1 MTLFKTSY
9 NRRSFLKT
17 TALAGGGMMLTFSWL
32 ASCVSKTAETLAM
45 PEEWFDING
54 FLKIGDNGVAT
65 IICPNPEFGQNVKTS
80 MPMIVADELDM
91 DWSKVIV
98 EMAPY
103 NPEVYARQFTGGSA
117 GIRSWWKGLRMAGAS
132 AKHMLK
138 EAAAQAWQ
146 VPAEEITTEK
156 GMLYHKNSGKS
167 ANYGEFASAAAAIPV
182 PEEVELKEL
191 KDFNIIGTSRKNVD
205 GKKIVTGASMFGVD
219 YKTEGMLYAMIVH
232 PPAFGM
238 KLKSLDA
245 STAKSMS
252 GIKDVFPIKV
262 HNDDYDRA
270 GFDVTTFNEI
280 IAVVGNS
287 TWEVM
292 KAKKAVQAEW
302 EPFEEH
308 SYVASGWRGKQ
319 TVVIPKGLE
328 STSAHLAMMA
338 EKAAKPG
345 NVLRKD
351 GNPESAF
358 KNATKVIERS
368 YSAPF
373 LAHNCMEPMNFF
385 AHVTENKIEAAGP
398 LQGPAIIEPTL
409 SARLGIP
416 VENID
421 IKMTRMGGGF
431 GRRAYSHHL
440 IEAAIISQKV
450 SAPVKLMYTREDDM
464 TFGIYRPMYQV
475 TYKAGLD
482 ENNNLIAFHV
492 KGGGVPESPVFQNRF
507 PAGAVDNYMAESWE
521 IPSNITIGA
530 FRAPRSNFIAGAE
543 QSFLD
548 EVAEEAGKDP
558 IEFRLELLKRAKE
571 NPVGDRNDYDA
582 ERYAGVLEL
591 VREKSGWG
599 KEGQSN
605 LNRGVAA
612 YFCHAT
618 YAAHVLD
625 LTVVDG
631 KPVVQNVCTA
641 LDCGIVI
648 NPDAAAN
655 MAEGAIVDGI
665 GNALFGEMTFTNGVA
680 EKTNFDKYRMIR
692 MSEAPKSIDVHFVQN
707 DIDPTG
713 MGEPPFP
720 PIFGAMANAMYK
732 ATGKRSYNQ
741 PFLGGKDVIVFDQ

>member
-1 MTLFKTSY
+1 
-9 NRRSFLKT
+9 
-17 TALAGGGMMLTFSWL
+17 
-32 ASCVSKTAETLAM
+32 
-45 PEEWFDING
+45 
-54 FLKIGDNGVAT
+54 
-65 IICPNPEFGQNVKTS
+65 
-80 MPMIVADELDM
+80 VADELDM

-103 NPEVYARQFTGGSA
+103 NPKVYARQFTGGSA

-146 VPAEEITTEK
+146 VPSEEITTEK
-156 GMLYHKNSGKS
+156 GMLYHKASGKS
-167 ANYGEFASAAAAIPV
+167 AHYGEFASAAASVPV

-205 GKKIVTGASMFGVD
+205 GKKIVTGAPMFGVD
-219 YKTEGMLYAMIVH
+219 YKKEGMLYAMIIH

-245 STAKSMS
+245 SSAKSMS

-262 HNDDYDRA
+262 HTEDYERA
-270 GFDVTTFNEI
+270 GFDITTFNEI
-280 IAVVGNS
+280 VAVVGNS

-292 KAKKAVQAEW
+292 KAKKSVQVEW
-302 EPFEEH
+302 EPFSDH
-308 SYVASGWRGKQ
+308 SYVANSWGGKQ
-319 TVVIPKGLE
+319 TVVVPGGLE
-328 STSAHLAMMA
+328 STSDHLKKMA
-338 EKAAKPG
+338 EKAAMPG

-351 GNPESAF
+351 GNPETAF
-358 KNATKVIERS
+358 KNASQVIERT

-385 AHVTENKIEAAGP
+385 AHVTEGRVEAAGP
-398 LQGPAIIEPTL
+398 LQGPSAIEPTL

-416 VENID
+416 VENIE

-440 IEAAIISQKV
+440 IEAALISQQM

-482 ENNNLIAFHV
+482 ENNNLVAFSV

-507 PAGAVDNYMAESWE
+507 PAGAVDNYLAESWE

-548 EVAEEAGKDP
+548 EVAELAGKDP

-605 LNRGVAA
+605 ENRGVAA

-625 LTVVDG
+625 LVLEDG
-631 KPVVQNVCTA
+631 KPVVKNVCTA

-655 MAEGAIVDGI
+655 MAEGAITDGI

-680 EKTNFDKYRMIR
+680 EKTNFDKY
-692 MSEAPKSIDVHFVQN
+692 
-707 DIDPTG
+707 
-713 MGEPPFP
+713 
-720 PIFGAMANAMYK
+720 
-732 ATGKRSYNQ
+732 
-741 PFLGGKDVIVFDQ
+741 